1 MKANKWVALSQRLY
15 RWLLQLYPQGYRASY
30 EAEMFHLF
38 SDQCREA
45 HKEQGRW
52 GILSLWSRTLVD
64 VIVTVIR
71 EHLSDPH
78 AKAGL
83 LEAAPNQPLPWKGVL
98 LVLIPGLIF
107 FISQVEQVTS
117 SNGWFF
123 LAFFRAGYILMLPVL
138 VVWLVTRRFPI
149 WGLIPLGLLYKT
161 LTSYNPDYLIDR
173 LFGSSQELIMPDRF
187 MPGYLIPVSA
197 YLVLLVGLV
206 WYSVRQGQ
214 IRRSAWKWL
223 GGYGLLSILP
233 IGYNIY
239 NSIVW
244 LNQSD
249 VPADLLQ
256 NLKGQISTI
265 VLVNLY
271 QSLPFLLLV
280 FIGMLF
286 IRKHGGLTFL
296 LLLGYLFSTILFGR
310 YDPRQLGI
318 PFYQIVL
325 ALLVYRFVLALVAP
339 LWLVRAA
346 SIPGKQHAVII
357 PVTIAIAC
365 NILLSLIALIWGRT
379 GYPSDL
385 LSLAIFNWSHLM
397 FAAGLGLAVVLYL
410 PGEKDKAVVSPPD
423 VVATV
428 E

>member
-1 MKANKWVALSQRLY
+1 MKTNGWVASSQRFY
-15 RWLLQLYPQGYRASY
+15 RWLLHLYPQGYRSDY
-30 EAEMFHLF
+30 EEQMLHLF
-38 SDQCREA
+38 TDQCREVS
-45 HKEQGRW
+45 KQQGSSGRLFFW
-52 GILSLWSRTLVD
+52 LRTAMDLGI
-64 VIVTVIR
+64 TVVR
-71 EHLSDPH
+71 EHLSDPN
-78 AKAGL
+78 AKVGL
-83 LEAAPNQPLPWKGVL
+83 LEAAPNKPLPWKGVL

-123 LAFFRAGYILMLPVL
+123 LAFFRAGYVLMLPVL
-138 VVWLVTRRFPI
+138 VAWLVTRRFPI

-161 LTSYNPDYLIDR
+161 LTSYNPDYLLDR
-173 LFGSSQELIMPDRF
+173 LFGPSQELIMPNRF
-187 MPGYLIPVSA
+187 VLGYLIPVSA
-197 YLVLLVGLV
+197 YLVLLGGLV
-206 WYSVRQGQ
+206 WYFARQGQ

-223 GGYGLLSILP
+223 GGYGLLVILP
-233 IGYNIY
+233 IGYEIY

-244 LNQSD
+244 LTQSES
-249 VPADLLQ
+249 PAVLWPHLR
-256 NLKGQISTI
+256 GQIFTI

-310 YDPRQLGI
+310 YDPGQLGI
-318 PFYQIVL
+318 PFYLIIL

-346 SIPGKQHAVII
+346 SIPEKQHAVII

-365 NILLSLIALIWGRT
+365 SILLSLIALAWGRT
-379 GYPSDL
+379 DYPSDL

-397 FAAGLGLAVVLYL
+397 FATGSGLAVVLYL
-410 PGEKDKAVVSPPD
+410 QGEKDQKVVSAPD
-423 VVATV
+423 LVATV